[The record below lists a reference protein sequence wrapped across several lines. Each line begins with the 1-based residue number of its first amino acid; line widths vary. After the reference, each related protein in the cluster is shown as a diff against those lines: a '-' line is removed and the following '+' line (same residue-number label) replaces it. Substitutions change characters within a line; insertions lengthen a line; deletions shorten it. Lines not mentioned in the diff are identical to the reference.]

1 MMDDA
6 RRARQGRLRW
16 HCRRALLELDIVFQR
31 FWERQEARQAEGL
44 HDGLDEET
52 EAALE
57 RLLELQDHDLWE
69 MVSGRTTT
77 NDPQLEGLI
86 ENLRRQ

>member
-1 MMDDA
+1 VQDA
-6 RRARQGRLRW
+6 EQY
-16 HCRRALLELDIVFQR
+16 E
-31 FWERQEARQAEGL
+31 
-44 HDGLDEET
+44 GLDEET

-69 MVSGRTTT
+69 LVSGRTTN